1 MIKDNQALSHIHS
14 EGSLLSRD
22 FLLKLLSGN
31 GSISALAPKDYH
43 LSGNERL
50 NETATRSYARLSH
63 LWKSFQ
69 AHLKTLPPENS
80 GTTETRS
87 MWLIPLF
94 QELGYGSLQSIR
106 GESIEGKSY
115 PQSHEAQEPLALHL
129 MSHKWELDRR
139 PRSARDN
146 SFLLSG
152 SPFSLMQEYLNR
164 NQKKLWG
171 ILTNGNSL
179 RLMRNNASL
188 TRSSYLGFDL
198 KAIFDS
204 DSYADFFLLWLICH
218 QSRFAVSLDEFNYPL
233 PAETCI
239 MESWY
244 LGSISEGVRAMEEL
258 RDKVEN
264 SISILGKGFISH
276 SANNELRR
284 ALSSGELSPTDFY
297 HQLLRLVYRMIFIFV
312 AEDRELLLL
321 PGTSAEKRELYE
333 KYYSSLPLRYL
344 ARRQRGGKA
353 HDLWLQLN
361 LIFNSLYH
369 GNPALGIPALGS
381 FLFKSDPALINTRL
395 NLKFPAY
402 TDDRKL
408 LSTPHLDSALIDNR
422 SLLSA
427 FRELCYIQ
435 KNRSYQM
442 ISYKNL
448 GSEELGSVYESLLEL
463 QPEME
468 IAAGYFSLKSISG
481 HQRKTTASYYT
492 PTSLVNSLL
501 DSALLPLIGDIM
513 QNSHEPEADLLK
525 LKVCDPSCG
534 SGHFLIAAAQLI
546 ATYVANIRAGE
557 DSPSAIQ
564 KQKALRDVISSC
576 IYGVDL
582 NPMAVELCKISL
594 WMEAIEP
601 GKPLNF
607 LDHRI
612 LCGNSLLGT
621 TPELLY
627 AGIPNNAF
635 NELEGDDPE
644 LIKVYRRENRETIDQ
659 LDIFGGYD
667 TGHVLDLQA
676 GYDEETNFYMIG
688 EDSLSDIETKA
699 ELYREHTKSELY
711 ERRRLPYD
719 AWCAAFLWHIQ
730 PSGITPILNSTLT
743 TILDNPENISDEQ
756 RKEVKRIAE
765 EYKFFHWHLAFPDVF
780 PTEVN
785 EEDNTIFIKE
795 GVGFDCVLGNP
806 PWEINELKEQEWFS
820 GKNDEIANAAGAK
833 RKSMIEELQND
844 DPFLCREYK
853 AVLRTYQGSSLLYNS
868 DSGVYPLC
876 GRGRIN
882 LYAIFAELNHKLLN
896 KKGHTGFIVPSGI
909 AFDYSNRFFFE
920 DSVNSNSLVS
930 LYDFENRKKIFP
942 AVDSRMKFS
951 LLTLKAASKEAAF
964 ADMLFFALD
973 VADLK
978 DENKRFNLSPDDF
991 ALLNPNTKTCPIF
1004 RNKAQAEL
1012 AKYIYRRLP
1021 VLLNENDEKKGNPWG
1036 ISFRQGLFNMTSAS
1050 HLFKTKA
1057 DLENDGARLKG
1068 NIFLGENTRYL
1079 PLYEAKMIHHFN
1091 HRFGDYDML
1100 PADSRSTQLP
1110 DVPLEYLKDPCF
1122 EPLPRY
1128 WVDEEQV
1135 LTRVEEEHDFL
1146 IGYRGISNSTNER
1159 TIVTSIFPFSAV
1171 GHSMPLVL
1179 FNNKPIHKTLFVS
1192 FFSSFIFDYCA
1203 RLKMGGTNMNLFII
1217 QQLPILPP
1225 SAFEPLKE
1233 IKFIPSDSNE
1243 EISMHDY
1250 IIKAV
1255 LELSYTSN
1263 SLRPFARSLGYEGDP
1278 FIWDEERRFH
1288 LRAKLDAIYFHLYL
1302 GSEAEFQEY
1311 LKADNNSLDRY
1322 FTCLEDVIEH
1332 VMESFP
1338 IVKRK
1343 DIAQHGSYITKET
1356 ILKKYQEF
1364 KPIIR
1369 GE

>member
-31 GSISALAPKDYH
+31 GAIPAFLPKDYR
-43 LSGNERL
+43 LSAGERL
-50 NETATRSYARLSH
+50 NEAATRSYARLSR

-129 MSHKWELDRR
+129 MSHKWDLDRR

-321 PGTSAEKRELYE
+321 PDTSAKKRELYE

-353 HDLWLQLN
+353 HDLWLQLS
-361 LIFNSLYH
+361 LIFSSLYH
-369 GNPALGIPALGS
+369 GNPDLGIPALGS
-381 FLFKSDPALINTRL
+381 FLFKTDPALINSRL
-395 NLKFPAY
+395 NKKFPEY
-402 TDDRKL
+402 TRERKL

-501 DSALLPLIGDIM
+501 DSALLPLINDIM
-513 QNSHEPEADLLK
+513 QNSEEPEADLLK

-546 ATYVANIRAGE
+546 ASFVANIRAGE
-557 DSPSAIQ
+557 DSPSAIE

-635 NELEGDDPE
+635 TALEGDDPE
-644 LIKVYRRENRETIDQ
+644 LIKVFRRENRETVDQ

-676 GYDEETNFYMIG
+676 GYDEETNFYQIS

-699 ELYREHTKSELY
+699 ELYREHTQSELY

-730 PSGITPILNSTLT
+730 PNGITPILNSTLT

-780 PTEVN
+780 PTEIN
-785 EEDNTIFIKE
+785 EEDNTVYIKD

-806 PWEINELKEQEWFS
+806 PWERAKLQEKEFFAGHS
-820 GKNDEIANAAGAK
+820 DTIVNARNAAARRRLIQALPQEDPILHKLYTSAK
-833 RKSMIEELQND
+833 RTSEGISLMLHNS
-844 DPFLCREYK
+844 
-853 AVLRTYQGSSLLYNS
+853 GSF
-868 DSGVYPLC
+868 PLC
-876 GRGRIN
+876 GRGDIN
-882 LYAIFAELNHKLLN
+882 YYTVFAELNRNLLSN
-896 KKGHTGFIVPSGI
+896 IGRTGFIVPTGI
-909 AFDYSNRFFFE
+909 ATDFSTRFFFE
-920 DSVNSNSLVS
+920 DAVNSNSLVS

-951 LLTLKAASKEAAF
+951 LLTIKSASDKTLL
-964 ADMLFFALD
+964 ADMLFFAQD

-1021 VLLNENDEKKGNPWG
+1021 ILINENKNQEGNPWD
-1036 ISFRQGLFNMTSAS
+1036 ISFMRMFDMTNDS

-1057 DLENDGARLKG
+1057 NLEASGAKLRG
-1068 NIFLGENTRYL
+1068 NIFFGESTRYL
-1079 PLYEAKMIHHFN
+1079 PLYEAKMIHHYN
-1091 HRFGDYDML
+1091 HRFGDFSML
-1100 PADSRSTQLP
+1100 PIGSQSTQLP
-1110 DVPLEYLKDPCF
+1110 EVPLEVLQDTDY

-1128 WVDEEQV
+1128 WVEEADL
-1135 LTRVEEEHDFL
+1135 LTRIHCEMEYL
-1146 IGYRGISNSTNER
+1146 IGFRGTSNSTNER
-1159 TIVTSIFPFSAV
+1159 T
-1171 GHSMPLVL
+1171 VL
-1179 FNNKPIHKTLFVS
+1179 ASVIQFTAAANNLQ
-1192 FFSSFIFDYCA
+1192 FIFSNLGSSKMIMLFGSLISYPLDYIT
-1203 RLKMGGTNMNLFII
+1203 RLKIGGIALNFFIVK
-1217 QQLPILPP
+1217 QLAVLPP

-1243 EISMHDY
+1243 EISLYDY

-1263 SLRPFARSLGYEGDP
+1263 SLRPFARSLGYDGNP

-1288 LRAKLDAIYFHLYL
+1288 LRTKLDAIYFHLYL
-1302 GSEAEFQEY
+1302 GSETEFQEY

-1343 DIAQHGSYITKET
+1343 DIAQHDSYITKET

-1364 KPIIR
+1364 KTIIR
-1369 GE
+1369 G

>member
-1 MIKDNQALSHIHS
+1 MTKDNQALSHIYS
-14 EGSLLSRD
+14 EGALLSRD
-22 FLLKLLSGN
+22 FLLKLLSGS
-31 GSISALAPKDYH
+31 GDIPAFLPKDYH
-43 LSGNERL
+43 LSGGERL
-50 NETATRSYARLSH
+50 NEAATRAYARLSG

-69 AHLKTLPPENS
+69 EHLKNLPSDNS

-87 MWLIPLF
+87 LWLLPLF

-106 GESIEGKSY
+106 GESIEEKSY
-115 PQSHEAQEPLALHL
+115 PQSHEAKEPLALHL
-129 MSHKWELDRR
+129 MSHKWDLDRR

-218 QSRFAVSLDEFNYPL
+218 QSRFEVSLDEFNYPL

-244 LGSISEGVRAMEEL
+244 LSSISEGVRAMEEL

-321 PGTSAEKRELYE
+321 PDTSAEKRALYE

-353 HDLWLQLN
+353 HDLWLQLS
-361 LIFNSLYH
+361 LIFSSLYH
-369 GNPALGIPALGS
+369 GNPDLGIPALGS
-381 FLFKSDPALINTRL
+381 FLFKTDPALINTRL
-395 NLKFPAY
+395 NKKFPEY
-402 TDDRKL
+402 TRERKL

-501 DSALLPLIGDIM
+501 DSALLPLINDIM
-513 QNSHEPEADLLK
+513 QNSEEPEADLLK
-525 LKVCDPSCG
+525 LKICDPSCG

-546 ATYVANIRAGE
+546 ASFVANIRAGE
-557 DSPSAIQ
+557 DSPSAIE

-635 NELEGDDPE
+635 TALEGDDPE
-644 LIKVYRRENRETIDQ
+644 LIKIFRRENRETVDQ

-676 GYDEETNFYMIG
+676 GYDEETNFYRIS

-699 ELYREHTKSELY
+699 ELYREHTQSELY

-719 AWCAAFLWHIQ
+719 AWCAAFLWHIH
-730 PSGITPILNSTLT
+730 PYGITPILNSTLT
-743 TILDNPENISDEQ
+743 TILDNPENISGEQ
-756 RKEVKRIAE
+756 KKEVKRIAE
-765 EYKFFHWHLAFPDVF
+765 EYKFFHWHLAFPEVF
-780 PTEVN
+780 PTELN
-785 EEDNTIFIKE
+785 EEDNTISIKD

-806 PWEINELKEQEWFS
+806 PWEMNELKEQEWFS
-820 GKNDEIANAAGAK
+820 GRNEDIANAAGAK
-833 RKSMIEELQND
+833 RKRMIGNLQED
-844 DPFLCREYK
+844 DPLLFKEY
-853 AVLRTYQGSSLLYNS
+853 AESLRIYQGTSLIFNNSS
-868 DSGVYPLC
+868 GIYPLC
-876 GRGRIN
+876 GHGRIN
-882 LYAIFAELNHKLLN
+882 QYAIFAELNRNLLS
-896 KKGHTGFIVPSGI
+896 KKGRAGFIVPSGI
-909 AFDYSNRFFFE
+909 ATDFPTRFFFE
-920 DSVNSNSLVS
+920 DVVNSNSLVS
-930 LYDFENRKKIFP
+930 LYDFENSKPIFP
-942 AVDSRMKFS
+942 AVHRSYKFS
-951 LLTLKAASKEAAF
+951 LLTLKAASEKVIM
-964 ADMLFFALD
+964 ADLLFFAYD

-978 DENKRFNLSPDDF
+978 NDNKRFSLSPDDF

-1012 AKYIYRRLP
+1012 AKYIYHLLP
-1021 VLLNENDEKKGNPWG
+1021 ILLNENNENGDNPWE
-1036 ISFRQGLFNMTSAS
+1036 ISFMRMFSMTADS
-1050 HLFKTKA
+1050 HLFKTKNELA
-1057 DLENDGARLKG
+1057 SEGARLEG
-1068 NIFLGENTRYL
+1068 NIFLGENSRYL
-1079 PLYEAKMIHHFN
+1079 PLYEAKMTHHYD
-1091 HRFGDYDML
+1091 HRFGDYNML
-1100 PADSRSTQLP
+1100 PAESKSTQLP
-1110 DVPLEYLKDPCF
+1110 DVPLEMLQDTDY

-1128 WVDEEQV
+1128 WISEEMV
-1135 LTRVEEEHDFL
+1135 LAKFKEKPEYL
-1146 IGYRGISNSTNER
+1146 IGFRDITNTTNER
-1159 TIVTSIFPFSAV
+1159 T
-1171 GHSMPLVL
+1171 
-1179 FNNKPIHKTLFVS
+1179 FVS
-1192 FFSSFIFDYCA
+1192 SIIPFISAGHKLPLILSNHEKNTVLCLFSSLCSFIFDYVV
-1203 RLKMGGTNMNLFII
+1203 RLKMGGTSLSVYII
-1217 QQLPILPP
+1217 KQLPILPP
-1225 SAFEPLKE
+1225 STFKPLKE
-1233 IKFIPSDSNE
+1233 IKFTPSDSNE
-1243 EISMHDY
+1243 EISLYDY

-1278 FIWDEERRFH
+1278 FIWNEERRFH
-1288 LRAKLDAIYFHLYL
+1288 LRTDLDAIYFHLYL

-1343 DIAQHGSYITKET
+1343 DIAQHESYITKET
-1356 ILKKYQEF
+1356 ILRKYQEF
-1364 KPIIR
+1364 KPIMR
-1369 GE
+1369 GK